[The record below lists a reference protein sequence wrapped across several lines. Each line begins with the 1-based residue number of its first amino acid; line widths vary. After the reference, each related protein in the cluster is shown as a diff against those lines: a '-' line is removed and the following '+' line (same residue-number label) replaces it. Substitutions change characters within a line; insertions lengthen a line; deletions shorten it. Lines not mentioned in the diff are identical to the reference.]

1 MQEPVI
7 WSGNALNTYYLY
19 WKNGYKEYEG
29 REISNEDFIKYEN
42 GQNVLDEIKKEIKR
56 KFPENK
62 SITLENIIYRQNGI
76 ININYIINE
85 KDEKLYKKN
94 VLVNIKDNVV
104 SIKDNNISTS
114 TENTI
119 KEILKDGNI
128 DLKGFED
135 NILIK

>member
-56 KFPENK
+56 KLF
-62 SITLENIIYRQNGI
+62 Y
-76 ININYIINE
+76 
-85 KDEKLYKKN
+85 
-94 VLVNIKDNVV
+94 
-104 SIKDNNISTS
+104 
-114 TENTI
+114 
-119 KEILKDGNI
+119 
-128 DLKGFED
+128 
-135 NILIK
+135 